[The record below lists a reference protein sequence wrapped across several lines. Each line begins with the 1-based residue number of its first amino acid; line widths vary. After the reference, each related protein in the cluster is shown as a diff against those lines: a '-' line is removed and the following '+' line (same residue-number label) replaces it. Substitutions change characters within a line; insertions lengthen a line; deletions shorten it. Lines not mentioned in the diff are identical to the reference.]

1 MNKQELKNYLEEG
14 KTFKKIAEII
24 GVSKFTVDYYVGK
37 YELRESVINQKPCKF
52 LFEKIDSP
60 EKAYFIGFITGD
72 GHFDKNNI
80 LELSIKHD
88 DREILKYIESFTDC
102 DIVDDLSYNKSQK
115 KFPSSTIRLK
125 IEDVQTF
132 IGGRLKKERS
142 LPIVKQ
148 FLYKN
153 LIQGFFDA
161 EGCITWG
168 YRKDRD
174 RLWQKVSFTSSYS
187 LLLSLQKILINFDI
201 STAIKPKSGE
211 DCYVMEFSNELDV
224 FNFLQILPTEDYFLK
239 RKRDNHL
246 IWLRD
251 TILKYT
257 FNEGDIV
264 KFVDKRTLAKYN
276 IKSSINLKGS
286 FTILK
291 INNKECLLDNGMT
304 INVNLL
310 SKEGISNY
318 ALRLKLDEFGEG
330 LVRE

>member
-1 MNKQELKNYLEEG
+1 
-14 KTFKKIAEII
+14 
-24 GVSKFTVDYYVGK
+24 
-37 YELRESVINQKPCKF
+37 
-52 LFEKIDSP
+52 
-60 EKAYFIGFITGD
+60 
-72 GHFDKNNI
+72 
-80 LELSIKHD
+80 
-88 DREILKYIESFTDC
+88 
-102 DIVDDLSYNKSQK
+102 
-115 KFPSSTIRLK
+115 
-125 IEDVQTF
+125 
-132 IGGRLKKERS
+132 
-142 LPIVKQ
+142 
-148 FLYKN
+148 
-153 LIQGFFDA
+153 
-161 EGCITWG
+161 
-168 YRKDRD
+168 
-174 RLWQKVSFTSSYS
+174 
-187 LLLSLQKILINFDI
+187 
-201 STAIKPKSGE
+201 
-211 DCYVMEFSNELDV
+211 MEFSNELDV

>member
-14 KTFKKIAEII
+14 KTFKKIAENVGI
-24 GVSKFTVDYYVGK
+24 SKSTVDYYVKK
-37 YELRESVINQKPCKF
+37 YELRESVINQKICKF
-52 LFEKIDSP
+52 LFEKIDSA
-60 EKAYFIGFITGD
+60 EKAYFIGFIAGD
-72 GHFDKNNI
+72 GYFDKNNI
-80 LELSIKHD
+80 LDLSIKYD
-88 DREILKYIESFTDC
+88 DREILEYIKSFTDC
-102 DIVDDLSYNKSQK
+102 DIIDDLTYNKYQK
-115 KFPSSTIRLK
+115 KFPSSTVRLK

-142 LPIVKQ
+142 LPIVKHH
-148 FLYKN
+148 LYKN

-187 LLLSLQKILINFDI
+187 LLLSLQKILINFNI
-201 STAIKPKSGE
+201 STSIKPKSNE

-224 FNFLQILPTEDYFLK
+224 FNFLQILPKKDYFLK
-239 RKRDNHL
+239 RKRNNY
-246 IWLRD
+246 IMWAQNI
-251 TILKYT
+251 ILKYT
-257 FNEGDIV
+257 FKEKDIV
-264 KFVDKRTLAKYN
+264 KFVDKRTLAHYN
-276 IKSSINLKGS
+276 IKSPIYLKES

-291 INNKECLLDNGMT
+291 INNKNCLLDNGMT
-304 INVNLL
+304 VNVNLL

-330 LVRE
+330 LMRE